1 MTETLTRPEIDSS
14 SIPATQFT
22 CFWLYQRAESWY
34 SQSPESWAKADAE
47 LLEVLSAT
55 DSGYSIRGVYSS
67 VGLSAKVD
75 LIVWGVAPT
84 LDILQ
89 NLAIALDK
97 TAIGRQLRLRDV
109 YYGVAGMSKY
119 DPTHG
124 PAFIKGDAPKR
135 YLSVYPF
142 AKTPT
147 WFLLPF
153 QERRDLMIEHGKLGR
168 DYPSVLTNTVNSF
181 GIADQEWIVA
191 LEDDDPE
198 ILVNMVQKLREA
210 KVREWTAVDTPIY
223 LGERKDP
230 STVLHD
236 LHG

>member
-1 MTETLTRPEIDSS
+1 MTETLTRPE
-14 SIPATQFT
+14 PAATAEPKTAFA

-34 SQSPESWAKADAE
+34 TKDDAFWAEADSEALA
-47 LLEVLSAT
+47 LLKGDDRPWT
-55 DSGYSIRGVYSS
+55 IRGTYSAI
-67 VGLSAKVD
+67 GLSANVD

-84 LDILQ
+84 LDTLQ
-89 NLAIALDK
+89 GLAVQVDK
-97 TAIGRQLRLRDV
+97 TKLGRNLRLREV
-109 YYGVAGMSKY
+109 YYGVGGMSKY

-124 PAFIKGDAPKR
+124 PAFIKGDEPRR

-142 AKTPT
+142 MKTPT

-168 DYPSVLTNTVNSF
+168 DFPTVLTNTVSSF
-181 GIADQEWIVA
+181 GISTPEWIVA
-191 LEDDDPE
+191 LEDDSPE
-198 ILVNMVQKLREA
+198 VLVAMVQKLREA

-223 LGERKDP
+223 LGERKPAAD
-230 STVLHD
+230 VLKD

>member
-1 MTETLTRPEIDSS
+1 
-14 SIPATQFT
+14 
-22 CFWLYQRAESWY
+22 
-34 SQSPESWAKADAE
+34 
-47 LLEVLSAT
+47 
-55 DSGYSIRGVYSS
+55 
-67 VGLSAKVD
+67 
-75 LIVWGVAPT
+75 
-84 LDILQ
+84 
-89 NLAIALDK
+89 
-97 TAIGRQLRLRDV
+97 V
-109 YYGVAGMSKY
+109 YYGVAGMSRY

-142 AKTPT
+142 AKIPT

-153 QERRDLMIEHGKLGR
+153 TERRDLMIEHGKLGR

-230 STVLHD
+230 AAVLQD

>member
-1 MTETLTRPEIDSS
+1 MTETLTRPEIETPST
-14 SIPATQFT
+14 PATMFT

-34 SQSPESWAKADAE
+34 VQSPESWASADAE
-47 LLEVLSAT
+47 LLTILNS
-55 DSGYSIRGVYSS
+55 DSEGHSIRGVYST

-75 LIVWGVAPT
+75 VIIWGVAAT
-84 LDILQ
+84 LDKLQ
-89 NLAIALDK
+89 DLAIAIDK
-97 TAIGRQLRLRDV
+97 TAIGRHLRLRDV

-142 AKTPT
+142 AKLPT

-153 QERRDLMIEHGKLGR
+153 AERRDLMVEHGKLGR

-198 ILVNMVQKLREA
+198 ILVNMVLKLREA

-230 STVLHD
+230 SAVLRD

>member
-1 MTETLTRPEIDSS
+1 MTETLTRPHTDTAAE
-14 SIPATQFT
+14 PATMFT
-22 CFWLYQRAESWY
+22 CFWLYQRAESWFNQPFEVWP
-34 SQSPESWAKADAE
+34 SADLE
-47 LLEVLSAT
+47 LLTILHSQ
-55 DSGYSIRGVYSS
+55 DSDFSIRGAYSS

-75 LIVWGVAPT
+75 LIIWSVAPT
-84 LDILQ
+84 LDKLQ
-89 NLAIALDK
+89 NLAVAIDK
-97 TAIGRQLRLRDV
+97 TTIGRHLRLREV

-142 AKTPT
+142 AKIPT

-153 QERRDLMIEHGKLGR
+153 SERRDLMIEHGKLGR
-168 DYPSVLTNTVNSF
+168 DFPTVLTNTVNSF

-198 ILVNMVQKLREA
+198 ILINMVQKLREA

-230 STVLHD
+230 AAVLID